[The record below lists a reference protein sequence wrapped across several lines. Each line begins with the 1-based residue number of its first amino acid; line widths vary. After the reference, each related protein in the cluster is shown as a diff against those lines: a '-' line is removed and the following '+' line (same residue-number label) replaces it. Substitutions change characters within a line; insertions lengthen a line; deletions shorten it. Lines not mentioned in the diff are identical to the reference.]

1 MNNILYTPSKLNK
14 HFFSTYYD
22 KDTHVGT
29 FERKTTRSSN
39 VSTAILDQMDVTQ
52 KEDYY
57 FSVNPIRN
65 MSKRCTKNVI
75 GLSWLFADLDLFHN
89 GSTKYDHM
97 TTEEVSAVILCSL
110 HDEGIPHPTVMV
122 SSGRG
127 FYLLWKLTSSHDK
140 TAKPYESIKALK
152 RWKRLNR
159 TLSERLKEF
168 DADLSICEDPARLL
182 RVPGTMNSAANAR
195 VNIIR
200 NLPDL
205 TYTLY
210 DIDVALNG
218 KDATDKQFAFL
229 DAMEET
235 LGYGPDYY
243 DKRSVQTFI
252 KKNKTKFF
260 HIYYGQASDKQR
272 AYCEAL
278 AKKLEIKLP
287 KNTRWAYE
295 ADQFIQRYSAKLPKE
310 TKKKENTEQI
320 NSSSLT
326 LPKASETCSADSYSK
341 MYRNRLDVLFAC
353 VQSDP
358 DQTGRREI
366 MLFLC
371 RYYACQVYGD
381 PKEALECV
389 LSLNQFFS
397 EPLSRSEAVRAT
409 RSGETY
415 FKTTGYKLTTESFC
429 AKIGITP
436 DQYYA
441 FTGSRKKRTKSEQN
455 RKEINHRY
463 YMKKLQQSGKETK
476 STQVLA
482 RRKRVRKC
490 MDQGMTLKEIAD
502 ALQIAVNT
510 IRRDLKAVM
519 GDSSV
524 RAAMKLAKRMRKE
537 MAVLVNEENAEKKD
551 EVSVSE
557 SLVNQELE
565 PDWAYYFNKCQKL
578 RHYSIISA
586 THYGAMT
593 GTTETATGESPGN
606 VTADSELA
614 PWVVAAMKDALT
626 FRPAT
631 S

>member
-1 MNNILYTPSKLNK
+1 MNNILYTPSELNK
-14 HFFSTYYD
+14 HFFRTYYD

-29 FERKTTRSSN
+29 FERKTTRNSN
-39 VSTAILDQMDVTQ
+39 VDTTILNQMDVSK

-65 MSKRCTKNVI
+65 MSKRCLKNVI

-89 GSTKYDHM
+89 GSTMYDHM
-97 TTEEVSAVILCSL
+97 TTEEVSEVILCSL
-110 HDEGIPHPTVMV
+110 HDAGIPHPTVVV

-127 FYLLWKLTSSHDK
+127 FYLLWKLTSSHEK

-159 TLSERLKEF
+159 TLNERLKEF
-168 DADLSICEDPARLL
+168 DADLGICEDPARLL

-218 KDATDKQFAFL
+218 KDATDKQFEFL
-229 DAMEET
+229 DSMEET
-235 LGYGPDYY
+235 LGFGPDHY

-252 KKNKTKFF
+252 KKNKTKFM
-260 HIYYGQASDKQR
+260 HKYYGKASYKQLS
-272 AYCEAL
+272 YCEDL
-278 AKKLEIKLP
+278 AKQLEIKLP

-295 ADQFIQRYSAKLPKE
+295 ADQFIQRYSAKLQKE

-358 DQTGRREI
+358 DQNGRREVI
-366 MLFLC
+366 LFLC

-429 AKIGITP
+429 ARIGITP

-441 FTGSRKKRTKSEQN
+441 FTGNRKKRAQTAQN
-455 RKEINHRY
+455 RKEVNRRH
-463 YMKKLQQSGKETK
+463 YMKRLQQSGKETK
-476 STQVLA
+476 SAQVLT
-482 RRKRVRKC
+482 RRKHVREC
-490 MDQGMTLKEIAD
+490 MDQGMTLKEIAN
-502 ALQIAVNT
+502 ALQVAVNT

-524 RAAMKLAKRMRKE
+524 RAAMELAKRMRRK
-537 MAVLVNEENAEKKD
+537 MVTLVNEEDAEKED
-551 EVSVSE
+551 TTEQ
-557 SLVNQELE
+557 SLVNQGLE
-565 PDWAYYFNKCQKL
+565 PDWAYYFWECQKL
-578 RHYSIISA
+578 RLYSIIGA
-586 THYGAMT
+586 EHYGAVT
-593 GTTETATGESPGN
+593 GTTETTTGESPGN

-614 PWVVAAMKDALT
+614 PWVIAAMKDALT